1 MVPADG
7 SVMRKTLFSLK
18 LLLDTR
24 TRLSDFDPD
33 EPFGEHLGLQIPKIV
48 SYGRTL
54 ARREIKF
61 YHRCSTLEVLDLMVS
76 FH

>member
-7 SVMRKTLFSLK
+7 SVMSKTLFSLK

-33 EPFGEHLGLQIPKIV
+33 HRYMLAIDHFVDKNCWNRSVSIWDRRYPK
-48 SYGRTL
+48 
-54 ARREIKF
+54 
-61 YHRCSTLEVLDLMVS
+61 
-76 FH
+76 